1 MPFEK
6 RAITKENL
14 NLFLSEL
21 AKAFRKLNGTKM
33 PAEIVLIGGAS
44 ALANYGFRAAT
55 YDIDA
60 IIFASSAMKD
70 AIRQVSDKL
79 ELQSDWLNT
88 DFMQTDS
95 YTPKLVEVSQY
106 YRTFSNILTVR
117 TVNAE
122 YLVAMKM
129 RAARQYKHDLS
140 DIVGIIGAQKQ
151 MGQPLTLDEV
161 TNAYTALYGDINM
174 VDKAVMELTRQ
185 ALAADDCA
193 ALYAGCI
200 ADEAENKEVLQRF
213 EQQYPTVLK
222 QENLTDVL
230 SALREK
236 QHKQSATMPQKH
248 EKK

>member
-1 MPFEK
+1 MSFEK
-6 RAITKENL
+6 KAITKENL
-14 NLFLSEL
+14 NLFLNEL

-60 IIFASSAMKD
+60 IILASSAMKD

-106 YRTFSNILTVR
+106 YRTFSNVLTVR
-117 TVNAE
+117 TVNAA

-140 DIVGIIGAQKQ
+140 DIIGIIGAQKE
-151 MGQPLTLDEV
+151 MGKPLTLNEV
-161 TNAYTALYGDINM
+161 VAAYSTLYGDVNTI
-174 VDKAVMELTRQ
+174 DSAVMELTRQ
-185 ALAADDCA
+185 ALEADDCA
-193 ALYAGCI
+193 ALYAGCM

-213 EQQYPTVLK
+213 EEKYPKVLK

-230 SALREK
+230 NDLKRKKQQTKNNQEK
-236 QHKQSATMPQKH
+236 
-248 EKK
+248 ER